1 MPGLDRCQIDVPIHE
16 HDTRTRTDFSDQDIA
31 IYVRSLVGLLS
42 RQRQFH
48 VVRPESH
55 LYRDL
60 HWTLDRADRFRQE
73 LEAVFRVELP
83 KWEFLCARTV
93 HDITMQLTRSLDR
106 ERRCVGGR
114 SPAA

>member
-1 MPGLDRCQIDVPIHE
+1 MPGLDRCQIDALIHE

-31 IYVRSLVGLLS
+31 IYVRTLVGLMS
-42 RQRQFH
+42 GQWQFH

-60 HWTLDRADRFRQE
+60 HWTLDSADRFRRE

-93 HDITMQLTRSLDR
+93 RDITMQLTRSLGR
-106 ERRCVGGR
+106 ERRWVGGT